1 MLELLESR
9 ISGSSLFQ
17 LLTFLLYKVSINFWS
32 IVSGGDVQALIQV
45 QVQYQQNIVG
55 GLKYVATLES
65 FEANICF
72 TSRLINVNVINVIR
86 IFRATLQ
93 C

>member
-55 GLKYVATLES
+55 GLKYVADY
-65 FEANICF
+65 IC
-72 TSRLINVNVINVIR
+72 NVGKFWGKHLFYI
-86 IFRATLQ
+86 
-93 C
+93 